1 MTESKRRPPPPKPY
15 DFTSLSE
22 NKFRAGTLNHQAL
35 LYLYLW
41 KTCYFPLTCENPPIT
56 FAQPPHR
63 IFESTSWW
71 DRSTSRSTGKNAK
84 ESIHLCR
91 KCLQERHL
99 MVDLLILLSLWMK
112 SIWWLRKDLAGLP
125 MQEWNFGHG
134 DSLQTWH
141 HGSEQQIAQ
150 GNRTHRKLNLL
161 ARCVA
166 RETGQCRHPVWKDSN
181 HSRFSQCSQVATKL
195 AAVWLQFPQGK

>member
-1 MTESKRRPPPPKPY
+1 MQLCTARISQQRHFLEWQNQNEGPPQHKPY

-22 NKFRAGTLNHQAL
+22 NKFRAGTLNHQVL

-125 MQEWNFGHG
+125 MQRVKLRTRRFIADLTSWEWATNSTRQSH
-134 DSLQTWH
+134 TW
-141 HGSEQQIAQ
+141 
-150 GNRTHRKLNLL
+150 KLNLL

-166 RETGQCRHPVWKDSN
+166 RETGQCRHPV
-181 HSRFSQCSQVATKL
+181 
-195 AAVWLQFPQGK
+195 